1 MKAIQVMKL
10 AGGALLVAATLQ
22 AYAQTDQSTAAPGAA
37 APSAAASPTDAAR
50 QQFKQSRSEY
60 RAARAANRRLARQVR
75 GALARDSRISVAN
88 ITVRAR
94 DGAVT
99 LQGSVPEAAQ
109 IDRATQVAK
118 GVAGVKSV
126 RSALSIRQFGS

>member
-1 MKAIQVMKL
+1 MKAIQVVKL
-10 AGGALLVAATLQ
+10 AGGALLVAASLQ
-22 AYAQTDQSTAAPGAA
+22 VYAQTDQSTAAPA
-37 APSAAASPTDAAR
+37 AAASPTDAAR

-118 GVAGVKSV
+118 GVEGVKSV